1 MDFLKDV
8 NSKELILE
16 LQSRGFAIS
25 PSSFWCDQDVDINNE
40 YLEADLSGIDKTE
53 IVLDALFS
61 DSVVEHVNQIIYDAL
76 VEIQKG
82 A

>member
-1 MDFLKDV
+1 MDYLKEID
-8 NSKELILE
+8 SKELIVE
-16 LQSRGFAIS
+16 LQRRGFAIS

-40 YLEADLSGIDKTE
+40 YLQADLSGIDKTE

-61 DSVVEHVNQIIYDAL
+61 DSVVEHVNQIIYDAI
-76 VEIQKG
+76 VDIQKG